1 MAIQLSVQRPAPV
14 ADSGP
19 GGRLQQS
26 ATRRWGASR
35 LRPWLAAL
43 ALMALGPAAL
53 AQAPPPR
60 LDPNQRGGAVQLPP
74 GQRAPLVLQNGAN
87 RTAALPPLQTAPP
100 PRTPIGG
107 CAMPWSG
114 RTQHRRQRPDRDSS
128 ATTCHAG
135 TPPDGVHSEG
145 GLQRGMPQEA
155 RDCGLPRHLPAALS
169 LARMAALGAWHT
181 TASCQQPRFSPPA
194 GR

>member
-107 CAMPWSG
+107 CAMPGGDRGQCSG
-114 RTQHRRQRPDRDSS
+114 
-128 ATTCHAG
+128 G
-135 TPPDGVHSEG
+135 
-145 GLQRGMPQEA
+145 
-155 RDCGLPRHLPAALS
+155 PAAPNTGGRGPT
-169 LARMAALGAWHT
+169 ATAAPPPVMRGRPQT
-181 TASCQQPRFSPPA
+181 GYTAKVDCNVECRKKPVIAACRGTCLQP
-194 GR
+194 